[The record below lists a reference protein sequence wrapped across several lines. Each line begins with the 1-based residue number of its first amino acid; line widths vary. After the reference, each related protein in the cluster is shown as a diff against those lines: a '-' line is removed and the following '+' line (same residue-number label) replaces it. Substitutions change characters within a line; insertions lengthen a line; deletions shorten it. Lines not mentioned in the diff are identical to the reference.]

1 MQPGVYLGRTLLPP
15 KHQDLCV
22 SIVNTTAEPR
32 TVAAGEWLGN
42 LHDVEMPSG
51 QEQSKKSPD
60 QQQSGAVPTS
70 TETVDVRAAAA
81 SATSS
86 EIVDSLLQQLP
97 DSSVSCYTEL
107 SGYFLDRRLDDMGRT
122 NLVEHEINTGNHSLI
137 RQGLRGRSTS

>member
-1 MQPGVYLGRTLLPP
+1 M
-15 KHQDLCV
+15 
-22 SIVNTTAEPR
+22 NTTAEPR
-32 TVAAGEWLGN
+32 TVTAGEWLGN

-70 TETVDVRAAAA
+70 TETVDVRVAAA
-81 SATSS
+81 SATRS

-97 DSSVSCYTEL
+97 DRSVSCYTEL